1 MIKNNI
7 LETIGNTPLVR
18 INRLC
23 TKKDVRIFAKLEGF
37 NPTGSIKDRIAVQM
51 IEQAEQEGKLSPGKT
66 IIEPTSGNT
75 GIGLAI
81 IGIVKGYAVEI
92 VMSEAVSVERRKIIR
107 SYGGKVILTPAAEG
121 TDGAIRKARKL
132 VKENPGKYFM
142 PDQFSNAGN
151 YQAHYENT
159 AIEIWQQTKGRIDY
173 FVSALGTS
181 GTIMGISKFLKQ
193 CKPDIKIVCAHPIKG
208 HYIQGLKNMEEAI
221 VPAIYDPSRIDMQ
234 IMVESEE
241 AIAMA
246 RRIIAEEGIF
256 AGMSSGAAMVAAL
269 KTAKRIEKGNIIVI
283 FPDRA
288 EKYLSTP
295 MFENLSDY

>member
-51 IEQAEQEGKLSPGKT
+51 IEQAEQEGKLTPGKT

-151 YQAHYENT
+151 YQAHYENI

-221 VPAIYDPSRIDMQ
+221 VPAIYDPSRIDIQ

-269 KTAKRIEKGNIIVI
+269 KTAERIEKGNIIVI